1 MCLIECH
8 AGFNPQRRRKQFFI
22 RYFIILPTPPEAV
35 YYSLWIGLVDHNISG
50 RWAWLDGTPI
60 DFMKWGHYQPD
71 YQAAQH
77 MNLTC
82 TVLVITG
89 IQKFNSYESD
99 DTAQWNDDNCE
110 MPDWPNFR
118 TELEL
123 WKDKPG
129 EEGVGVHDGVFCQKQ
144 LEHKETTTQNPEIS
158 ELYCGNDWAYYD
170 LTNSCYLVI
179 YDSIDY
185 FTADDTCRGMNATLA
200 SVRNQLENNF
210 IAGLITNNM
219 SLGNNVFWI
228 GMTDIW
234 FSLVY
239 KWDDGS
245 TIPPEGQAIGPYWNW
260 GYYGADH
267 DHLNM
272 SITCGQFEGDG
283 NDMYRKEQSAR
294 NPPGM

>member
-1 MCLIECH
+1 VSP
-8 AGFNPQRRRKQFFI
+8 A
-22 RYFIILPTPPEAV
+22 PPEAV

-89 IQKFNSYESD
+89 IQRFNSYESD

-123 WKDKPG
+123 WKKKPG
-129 EEGVGVHDGVFCQKQ
+129 EEGVGVHDGAFCEKQ

-158 ELYCGNDWAYYD
+158 GKKQ
-170 LTNSCYLVI
+170 T
-179 YDSIDY
+179 
-185 FTADDTCRGMNATLA
+185 
-200 SVRNQLENNF
+200 
-210 IAGLITNNM
+210 
-219 SLGNNVFWI
+219 
-228 GMTDIW
+228 
-234 FSLVY
+234 
-239 KWDDGS
+239 
-245 TIPPEGQAIGPYWNW
+245 
-260 GYYGADH
+260 
-267 DHLNM
+267 
-272 SITCGQFEGDG
+272 
-283 NDMYRKEQSAR
+283 
-294 NPPGM
+294 